1 MKKVSGT
8 TKAWLNKYSN
18 ISMEGN
24 TDKVIID
31 KLSFSVSDMSSHGWT
46 YVGNAKITL
55 ELLEDDAILNS
66 KISTLKVKK
75 QKIQADA
82 FVQANEIDEEIQ
94 KLLSITDK
102 SGE

>member
-1 MKKVSGT
+1 
-8 TKAWLNKYSN
+8 
-18 ISMEGN
+18 
-24 TDKVIID
+24 
-31 KLSFSVSDMSSHGWT
+31 MSSHGWT

-66 KISTLKVKK
+66 KISTLKAQK
-75 QKIQADA
+75 QKVQADA